1 MADAVPPPPSAP
13 VPVPTC
19 YRHPDRE
26 TYIRCTRCDRPIC
39 PECMTS
45 AAVGFQC
52 PECIRA
58 GAAGTR
64 EARTVLGSP
73 VPSRPAVTT
82 AVFAVTCVVY
92 ALQYLGVI
100 ADAVER
106 FAMWPAAIAYDG
118 EFYRLLTAA
127 FLHGSLLHIG
137 FNMLVLWSIGPTL
150 ERILGHSRF
159 LVLYLVAALGGSV
172 ASYVFSAPMTL
183 SVGASGA
190 IFGLMGALVVAGK
203 RLGYDITQVL
213 VLLGINVVIG
223 FVVPSIDWRAH
234 LGGMVTGALVA
245 AVLAY
250 ALWANRVLWQWLGV
264 LAVLGALVVVV
275 MWRTAVLRVELL
287 AAVYTWTTGT
297 VSAVL
302 PLLLR

>member
-1 MADAVPPPPSAP
+1 MADAVPPPPSA
-13 VPVPTC
+13 PVPTC

-52 PECIRA
+52 PECVRA
-58 GAAGTR
+58 GSTGTR
-64 EARTVLGSP
+64 EVRTVLGGP
-73 VPSRPAVTT
+73 VPSRPTVTI

-223 FVVPSIDWRAH
+223 FVVPNIDWRAH

-250 ALWANRVLWQWLGV
+250 APKANRVLWQWLGV
-264 LAVLGALVVVV
+264 LAVLGLLGVVVL
-275 MWRTAVLRVELL
+275 WRTAVLRDQLL
-287 AAVYTWTTGT
+287 ASVSTLGPGAVN
-297 VSAVL
+297 AVL
-302 PLLLR
+302 PFLLG